1 MRKLNHPCH
10 NAPLLTAIY
19 LMAAASSSSFNT
31 RVMAFVVPYP
41 KLTSL
46 SSPLKNIPSVPSK
59 YCPPTTTCAISRTR
73 INTRKATHLNLKAS
87 TIDVDAYMGDDY
99 NTRYITQYD
108 DTDATLPRHVTNEDV
123 NNIITKAEKVIQDLQ
138 KTASALQ
145 DQMEVERLN
154 QSSLTLEEEED
165 DVERDDDVVFANS
178 YVDLGKVDTV
188 GFDYDYT
195 LVTYTN
201 ELLELIY
208 DMALKRLVEEKQY
221 PSEMLDA
228 GLKFDPNFSIR
239 GKWFVHCVCFCIFF
253 RTNYNIYLSL
263 SFSFR
268 SCCRS

>member
-1 MRKLNHPCH
+1 
-10 NAPLLTAIY
+10 
-19 LMAAASSSSFNT
+19 
-31 RVMAFVVPYP
+31 
-41 KLTSL
+41 
-46 SSPLKNIPSVPSK
+46 
-59 YCPPTTTCAISRTR
+59 
-73 INTRKATHLNLKAS
+73 
-87 TIDVDAYMGDDY
+87 MGDDY

-239 GKWFVHCVCFCIFF
+239 GLAVDRETGWICHLSYTHKVAVAWEGRTKLSRQRLMDEYSGKRALNPTLRKKRLKPLNDLFSMAECCLIADTVQFFKDMNIPFCPRNAVVDILGVIGSTHISGDFH
-253 RTNYNIYLSL
+253 RIVAQHPE
-263 SFSFR
+263 
-268 SCCRS
+268 